1 MIATPVPIPIRDQV
15 AALSRDWN
23 TWLETST
30 AARKKAAM
38 LMRTSRAMAKPRS
51 ALLPSILQVLATRPK
66 QWWQPAD
73 IIEPLAALGW
83 NQTATQIGHALR
95 RAHKRGEIRKKELDN
110 GRRVLY
116 RSGEGASC

>member
-1 MIATPVPIPIRDQV
+1 MTTHTIPIPIAAQV
-15 AALSRDWN
+15 AALSHNWT
-23 TWLETST
+23 TWLETSA

-66 QWWQPAD
+66 QWWQPSD

-83 NQTATQIGHALR
+83 DQTATQIGHALR
-95 RAHKRGEIRKKELDN
+95 RAHKRDQVRKKELDG

-116 RSGEGASC
+116 RIGEAT